1 MDVEVLLHGVP
12 KGQDFYGIKE
22 EQQQLEVFYAKS
34 NESVKLVVEV
44 KKKGTVSY
52 VYYNYLRYNSVIGAG
67 NRTGS
72 YLGITLRVDEL
83 YLDVKH
89 IYRMLDMAF
98 NKYVVGTIVTLKG
111 DTYQFTTPDFASK
124 KADIERL
131 QQGIV
136 QMIQASCVASKFVK
150 IDDSMINP
158 ITSSP
163 ECHINEVTEGAL
175 LATIKKYSKIV
186 VSPEFKSQLEKECDK
201 RIKEVDARIA
211 TAVAEKD
218 KVIAEKSSTINNLN
232 STIAS
237 RDARITALEK
247 ENRTY
252 KNTSDVSRHVE
263 KVKEPINAL
272 AEYFRVK
279 DMDSTRHAPK
289 FGHKNFYIGIVNVCL
304 LIFVSVITVLCLMNT
319 AEAIEDTVAK
329 SEYDK
334 LLIKV
339 KKLET
344 DKQELEAFKIDIWAA
359 LDDQTKKEVQNKLY
373 PDTINQTETP
383 EDNKGKVSS
392 CTITMTPDV
401 DTVKVG
407 EQYTFKVT
415 GYKGKG
421 EWKADGFDIK
431 GRKDQ
436 LEDQLEV
443 KAVAVEKEDKSDAVI
458 SYTPKGGKKVKKTY
472 KYK

>member
-44 KKKGTVSY
+44 KKKGTASY

-237 RDARITALEK
+237 REARITALEK

-319 AEAIEDTVAK
+319 AEATEETVSATEHTKLHAKYTALEKKCQRLESMNAEIFAQLPEAKRTELQKQFDTEDNQGENQDDNGNKSDSIKITVTPNVG
-329 SEYDK
+329 
-334 LLIKV
+334 KV
-339 KKLET
+339 KACQKYT
-344 DKQELEAFKIDIWAA
+344 FSVGGYDG
-359 LDDQTKKEVQNKLY
+359 
-373 PDTINQTETP
+373 
-383 EDNKGKVSS
+383 KGKW
-392 CTITMTPDV
+392 
-401 DTVKVG
+401 G
-407 EQYTFKVT
+407 
-415 GYKGKG
+415 
-421 EWKADGFDIK
+421 ADGFKLTTDADK
-431 GRKDQ
+431 
-436 LEDQLEV
+436 LTVEATV
-443 KAVAVEKEDKSDAVI
+443 KPINPGDTATI
-458 SYTPKGGKKVKKTY
+458 SFKPEGGEKVKLQFICQ
-472 KYK
+472 